1 MLISKQNKILR
12 NIFYNFGQKLAQL
25 HYGMNVDVLQ
35 RYQLDRNTHTMNVA
49 VGCHLEYK
57 DCI

>member
-12 NIFYNFGQKLAQL
+12 NIFYNFGQKLVQL

-35 RYQLDRNTHTMNVA
+35 RY
-49 VGCHLEYK
+49 
-57 DCI
+57 